1 MGENGWIGKVNVRK
15 FNKKNMLGAP
25 DLSMVLRQAIVKH
38 SSVPLYGTCNLIVQK
53 INEVTLLW
61 RGRVFSVNQT
71 PSIRKEALHSYSA
84 VKCLGVRATEY

>member
-1 MGENGWIGKVNVRK
+1 
-15 FNKKNMLGAP
+15 
-25 DLSMVLRQAIVKH
+25 MVYLVYL
-38 SSVPLYGTCNLIVQK
+38 VYLVYFLVGPPLYGTCNLIVQK